1 MFHLSIDLP
10 TVLLLQVSSL
20 LAGAMG
26 IFNLRSR
33 SQHHPG
39 LGFLASC
46 FLMLGVGGVI
56 AAMGEAD
63 ILPYAL
69 WTHLTLVMGCAGYA
83 LMWLGASEL
92 SGGPWRRYQRLVAAI
107 PAGWL
112 VLGLATQFPLA
123 NTPRATAFHLNAC
136 FFLIWSALIIWRD
149 HHADGLHSRRLL
161 SWMMLSSGAV
171 YGVIGVLMLSH
182 GANELPIAEAFFL
195 QIIFN
200 FCIVLLIM
208 SLVNERTESKLRHAT
223 ETDELTGVGNRRYL
237 ASRLPELAQVGWALA
252 VLDLDHFKRI
262 NDYHGHEVGDRVL
275 ASSAAALKTELRD
288 CDTLVRLGG
297 EEFAIFL
304 PEVSK
309 EDACAVAERL
319 RFAVAAQKIETG
331 ASGRCSV
338 TASIGLVWV
347 NTQGQAWSH
356 WLHLAD
362 LACYEAKRRQRD
374 CVVLHER

>member
-1 MFHLSIDLP
+1 MFHLSVDLP

-33 SQHHPG
+33 SQRHPG

-46 FLMLGVGGVI
+46 FLMLGFGGVI
-56 AAMGEAD
+56 AAMGEFNV
-63 ILPYAL
+63 LPDAL
-69 WTHLTLVMGCAGYA
+69 WTHLTLAMGCAGYA
-83 LMWLGASEL
+83 LMWMGASEL

-107 PAGWL
+107 PVGWIL
-112 VLGLATQFPLA
+112 VGLITQFPLT

-149 HHADGLHSRRLL
+149 RHADPLRSRGLL
-161 SWMMLSSGAV
+161 SLTMLSSGVV
-171 YGVIGVLMLSH
+171 YGVLGVCMLNE
-182 GANELPIAEAFFL
+182 GAHELPVAEAFFL

-200 FCIVLLIM
+200 FCIVLWIM

-237 ASRLPELAQVGWALA
+237 TSRLPELAHPGWALA

-262 NDYHGHEVGDRVL
+262 NDSHGHDAGDRVL
-275 ASSAAALKTELRD
+275 AASAAALKTELRD

-297 EEFAIFL
+297 EEFAVFL
-304 PEVSK
+304 PGVSK
-309 EDACAVAERL
+309 DNASAIAERL
-319 RFAVAAQKIETG
+319 RGAVAGQTIDTG
-331 ASGRCSV
+331 ASGHCTV

-347 NTQGQAWSH
+347 STPGQPWSH
-356 WLHLAD
+356 WLNLAD
-362 LACYEAKRRQRD
+362 LACYEAKRRQRN
-374 CVVLHER
+374 CVVLHEG